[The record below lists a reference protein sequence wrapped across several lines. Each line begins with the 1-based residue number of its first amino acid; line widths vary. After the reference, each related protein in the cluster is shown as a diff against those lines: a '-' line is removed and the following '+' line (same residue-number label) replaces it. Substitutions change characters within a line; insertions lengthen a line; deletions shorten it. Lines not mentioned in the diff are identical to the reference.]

1 MGDIEF
7 HVIGVGE
14 ETLVSSG
21 GLASSIE
28 TRLQIDDVKSLEC
41 RLQIEGES
49 LTWDFFDDPDEPR
62 SLFQTILNDREMR
75 VNRRIELEDRP
86 PTCVITSMDGKAVRL
101 EFYEG
106 KYMLRLRF
114 DIRSSELE
122 GAKLP
127 NYLKQHKEFQQAMRK
142 MNPFE

>member
-1 MGDIEF
+1 MGNIEF
-7 HVIGVGE
+7 YIIGVGV
-14 ETLVSSG
+14 T
-21 GLASSIE
+21 LASSSE
-28 TRLQIDDVKSLEC
+28 TRQQIDDVKSLEC
-41 RLQIEGES
+41 QLQIEGES
-49 LTWDFFDDPDEPR
+49 LTWAFFDDPDEPR

-75 VNRRIELEDRP
+75 VNRRIELENRP
-86 PTCVITSMDGKAVRL
+86 PICVITSMDGKAVRL

-114 DIRSSELE
+114 DIRSSALE

-127 NYLKQHKEFQQAMRK
+127 GYLKQHKEFQQAMRR